1 MEPVTHLLTGAC
13 LSRTGFNRRAA
24 YATLTMVVAAEFPD
38 VDTLWALRGPV
49 EGLQHHRGITHTFL
63 GLPFEAALIVAG
75 VYGLHRWR
83 LRRAEAKARAKAA
96 VRAQEKDSQ
105 EKAQEGLGMPPSPS
119 LHGQD
124 DAAPARPLTAAP
136 VRWGV
141 LYVLALVALLSHLLL
156 DYTNNYGLRPF
167 FPFDDRW
174 YAGSIVF
181 IFDPV
186 IFVLLLGALLAPWLF
201 GLVSVEVG
209 VKRQSFPGRGWAI
222 AALLG
227 VAAWW
232 GLRAVEH
239 QRALR
244 MAMLQSIQAPAEG
257 KSPQG
262 QAVPIWLPVQR
273 ASASPAMVNP
283 FRWSAVLDFGP
294 VYKLAEI
301 QTLNGTLRMSETSYP
316 KPGSSPA
323 VRAAE
328 AGKLGRVYMDWS
340 PMPFV
345 QVIQPNAGFLA
356 AGAGSA
362 KRSDSDAVTT
372 VVTFRDPRF
381 MGSSFG
387 QSVTSGEGSG
397 TDGIEA
403 ERTPLMGIVE
413 LDAENRV
420 LRESLDGRQER

>member
-1 MEPVTHLLTGAC
+1 
-13 LSRTGFNRRAA
+13 
-24 YATLTMVVAAEFPD
+24 MVVAAEFPD
-38 VDTLWALRGPV
+38 VDALWALRGPV

-63 GLPFEAALIVAG
+63 GLPAEAALIVVG

-83 LRRAEAKARAKAA
+83 LRRAEARARAKASA
-96 VRAQEKDSQ
+96 RASEKAAQE
-105 EKAQEGLGMPPSPS
+105 ELGLSPSPFA
-119 LHGQD
+119 HGQD
-124 DAAPARPLTAAP
+124 EVAPARPLTAAP

-141 LYVLALVALLSHLLL
+141 LYLLALVALLSHLLL

-174 YAGSIVF
+174 HAASIVF

-186 IFVLLLGALLAPWLF
+186 IFVLLLGALLAPWLL
-201 GLVSVEVG
+201 GLVSAEVG

-222 AALLG
+222 AALVG

-239 QRALR
+239 QRALQT
-244 MAMLQSIQAPAEG
+244 AMLQSLEAPTEG
-257 KSPQG
+257 ESPLG
-262 QAVPIWLPVQR
+262 QSVPIWLPVQR
-273 ASASPAMVNP
+273 ALASPAMVNP
-283 FRWSAVLDFGP
+283 FRWSAVLDFGT

-301 QTLNGTLRMSETSYP
+301 ETLNGTIRMSETSYP

-340 PMPFV
+340 PMPLV
-345 QVIQPNAGFLA
+345 QVIRPNAGSLS
-356 AGAGSA
+356 AGSGSA
-362 KRSDSDAVTT
+362 ELRGPDAVAT

-381 MGSSFG
+381 MGSGFG

-397 TDGIEA
+397 AEGIEA
-403 ERTPLMGIVE
+403 ERTPLMGVVE
-413 LDAENRV
+413 LDAGNHV
-420 LRESLDGRQER
+420 LRESLDGRPER